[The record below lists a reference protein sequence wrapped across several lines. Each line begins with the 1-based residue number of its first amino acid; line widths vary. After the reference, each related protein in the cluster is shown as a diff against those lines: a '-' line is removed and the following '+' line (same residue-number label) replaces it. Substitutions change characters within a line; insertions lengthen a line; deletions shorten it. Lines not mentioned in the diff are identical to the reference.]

1 MGRVDN
7 IPRRDMELRTGS
19 WRENPRAESIG
30 ADLIGSLKIGEAT
43 LCLRVAIEELV
54 HRSWRG
60 GTRRYRVA
68 DIGEVVPLNGCVL
81 TSDIDRGVSGRPR
94 EGEEVSG
101 IGVEVRVDDVKR
113 GERVSRPDLVSWYG

>member
-7 IPRRDMELRTGS
+7 IPRRDIELRTRS
-19 WRENPRAESIG
+19 WRESPRAESIAG
-30 ADLIGSLKIGEAT
+30 DLISGLKIGEAT

-68 DIGEVVPLNGCVL
+68 DIGEVVPLNRSVL
-81 TSDIDRGVSGRPR
+81 TSDINCRVSG
-94 EGEEVSG
+94 
-101 IGVEVRVDDVKR
+101 
-113 GERVSRPDLVSWYG
+113 